1 MAHSADFAN
10 AHVRHWRDAELLF
23 QAGRWANADQLYGLS
38 AECGLK
44 AVMVA
49 DGLPIDPAGS
59 PSNRKYRKHVDALWH
74 IFRAFVQ
81 GRRTGDL
88 LHHLP
93 QPNPF
98 TSWSVENRYAN
109 GVHFNRQSV
118 DPHRTAARRVRDF
131 YLRLRVNGH
140 V

>member
-49 DGLPIDPAGS
+49 DGLPIDTAS
-59 PSNRKYRKHVDALWH
+59 PKYRKYWKHVDTLWD
-74 IFRAFVQ
+74 IFRTFVQ
-81 GRRTGDL
+81 GSRTGRL

-98 TSWSVENRYAN
+98 ASWSVEHRYAN
-109 GVHFNRQSV
+109 GVHFDRQSV
-118 DPHRTAARRVRDF
+118 DPHRTAARRVRSF
-131 YLRLRVNGH
+131 YLRIRVNGH